1 MHVSIRAGS
10 CKGSS
15 HSEKTFDISL
25 LLSAFLFAL
34 MLLFEPLIKNVHR
47 QALLVMVRKSLV

>member
-1 MHVSIRAGS
+1 MSVLERAVV
-10 CKGSS
+10 KAQATQK
-15 HSEKTFDISL
+15 KTFHISL